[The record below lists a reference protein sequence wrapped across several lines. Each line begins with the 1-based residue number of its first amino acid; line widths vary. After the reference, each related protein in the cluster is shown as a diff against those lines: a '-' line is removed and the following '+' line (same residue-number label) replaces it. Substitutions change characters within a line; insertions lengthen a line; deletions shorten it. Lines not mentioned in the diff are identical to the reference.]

1 MSALTTELTERNL
14 MTMHFFIPAKV
25 FLWDTQEMKF
35 LRTIEFEVYREVY
48 RDVKCKCDFSPDGAM
63 LVTALSCCH
72 IFIYDVHTGQ
82 NLSHLR

>member
-1 MSALTTELTERNL
+1 
-14 MTMHFFIPAKV
+14 MTMYFFIPAKV
-25 FLWDTQEMKF
+25 YLWDTEEMKF
-35 LRTIEFEVYREVY
+35 LRTIEFEVS